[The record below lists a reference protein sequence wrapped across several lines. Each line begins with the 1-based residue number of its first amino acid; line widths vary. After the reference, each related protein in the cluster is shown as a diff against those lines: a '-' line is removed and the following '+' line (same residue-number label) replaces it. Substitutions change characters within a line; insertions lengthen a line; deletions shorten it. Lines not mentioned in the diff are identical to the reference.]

1 MPADHRAHSWFR
13 SAEGRR
19 YFLALGGIV
28 VLKIA
33 LLLAL
38 WYALIAPQPR
48 VPRTPAALR
57 EHLLAPPPSPPAKDA
72 ADGR

>member
-1 MPADHRAHSWFR
+1 MPADPRPASWFR
-13 SAEGRR
+13 SADGRR

-28 VLKIA
+28 LLKIA

-38 WYALIAPQPR
+38 WVALIAPQPR
-48 VPRTPAALR
+48 VPRTPAAVR
-57 EHLLAPPPSPPAKDA
+57 QHLIAPSPPAAEDA